1 MDRQASSTTTDLLG
15 DLNREAQLEFTLRY
29 ITHIWENS
37 WLCGVATMA
46 ISDDMSWIGKTDARL
61 VGRIL
66 KEMAQSDA

>member
-1 MDRQASSTTTDLLG
+1 MKTQSDLLG

-37 WLCGVATMA
+37 WLTGISTMA
-46 ISDDMSWIGKTDARL
+46 IKDDMSWIGKTDSRL

-66 KEMAQSDA
+66 KEMAE